1 MKAKSLKQAHAAKMY
16 KLNTPPIAIY
26 SMGVFY
32 GIGAFEIRYNVDD
45 KIKVAWLHE
54 GDTQGKLNERSAYR
68 WLKIRYDAEGDAYIF
83 MAGERRYLK
92 DFY

>member
-16 KLNTPPIAIY
+16 KLDTPPIAIY
-26 SMGVFY
+26 SMGAFY
-32 GIGAFEIRYNVDD
+32 GIGAFEIDYTDD

-54 GDTQGKLNERSAYR
+54 NERSACR
-68 WLKIRYDAEGDAYIF
+68 WLKIRYDVEGDDYIF